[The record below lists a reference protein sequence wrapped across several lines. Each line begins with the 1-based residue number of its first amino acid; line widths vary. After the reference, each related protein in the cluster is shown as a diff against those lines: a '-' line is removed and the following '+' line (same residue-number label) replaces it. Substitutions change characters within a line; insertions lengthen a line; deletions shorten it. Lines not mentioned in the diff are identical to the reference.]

1 MAVLVNE
8 STRVLVQGMTGQMGR
23 SETRR
28 MLECG
33 TDVVAGVTPRR
44 GGESVLGRPVY
55 GTVAEAV
62 ARHSPNAAAV
72 YVPAPAALAAV
83 EETLAAGVPLILLAT
98 ERIPLHDLMRM
109 LALARVAD
117 ARIVGPNSLG
127 VISPGLGRLGGVG
140 GDDPDAVFSPGPVG
154 VISRSGGMGTELSWM
169 LSGAGLGQSTF
180 ISTGSDRVMG
190 SSFADLL
197 PLFEAD
203 PKTRAVVLFGEP
215 GGDHEERAA
224 ELIASAAVTKPV
236 IALLAGWYVD
246 RFPGVQF
253 GHAGAMV
260 HADAGTVAGKARAL
274 EQAGAVL
281 ARAPRELPV
290 LVSEALGA
298 HVSRA
303 AP

>member
-8 STRVLVQGMTGQMGR
+8 STRVLVQGITGQMGR
-23 SETRR
+23 SETHR
-28 MLECG
+28 MLEYG
-33 TDVVAGVTPRR
+33 TKVVAGVTPGRR
-44 GGESVLGRPVY
+44 GESVFGRPVY
-55 GTVAEAV
+55 NTVAEAV
-62 ARHSPNAAAV
+62 DRHAPNAAAV
-72 YVPAPAALAAV
+72 YVPARAALAAV
-83 EETLAAGVPLILLAT
+83 EETLAAGVLLILLAT
-98 ERIPLHDLMRM
+98 ERIPLHDLVRM
-109 LALARVAD
+109 LALARAAG

-127 VISPGLGRLGGVG
+127 VISPGLSRLGGVG
-140 GDDPDAVFSPGPVG
+140 GDDPDAVFTPGPVG

-169 LSGAGLGQSTF
+169 LSRAGLGQSTF
-180 ISTGSDRVMG
+180 VSTGSDRVIG
-190 SSFADLL
+190 SAFADLL
-197 PLFEAD
+197 PLFEDD
-203 PKTRAVVLFGEP
+203 PQTGAVVLFGEP
-215 GGDHEERAA
+215 GSDHEERAA
-224 ELIASAAVTKPV
+224 ELITAGAVTKPV

-260 HADAGTVAGKARAL
+260 QAGSGTVAGKARAL
-274 EQAGAVL
+274 ERAGAVL